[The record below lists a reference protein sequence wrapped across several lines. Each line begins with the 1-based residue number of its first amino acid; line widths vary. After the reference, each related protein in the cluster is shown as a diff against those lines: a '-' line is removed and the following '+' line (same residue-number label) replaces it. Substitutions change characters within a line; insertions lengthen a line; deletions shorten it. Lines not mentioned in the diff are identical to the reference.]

1 MLANRLTQ
9 SKTLSTIR
17 TLTPNPDPI
26 LNSLGNRNGK
36 LWQTVTR
43 RNSSSIVMGD
53 GSSTMNSMTSSYLSV
68 AARSIRSE
76 VAIGTCGSEENS
88 PNLSS
93 TSSAAA
99 SDASSTVS
107 NHSLALSSSV
117 DGGTPNNKDGDRDEK
132 EGSITPVGADLS
144 ELHTHK
150 LSAG

>member
-1 MLANRLTQ
+1 
-9 SKTLSTIR
+9 
-17 TLTPNPDPI
+17 
-26 LNSLGNRNGK
+26 
-36 LWQTVTR
+36 
-43 RNSSSIVMGD
+43 MGD

-76 VAIGTCGSEENS
+76 VAIGSGSDENS

-150 LSAG
+150 LSAGAAIV

>member
-1 MLANRLTQ
+1 
-9 SKTLSTIR
+9 
-17 TLTPNPDPI
+17 
-26 LNSLGNRNGK
+26 
-36 LWQTVTR
+36 
-43 RNSSSIVMGD
+43 MGD

-76 VAIGTCGSEENS
+76 VAIGSGSEENS

-107 NHSLALSSSV
+107 NHSLSSSV
-117 DGGTPNNKDGDRDEK
+117 EGGTPNNKDGDRDEK

>member
-1 MLANRLTQ
+1 
-9 SKTLSTIR
+9 
-17 TLTPNPDPI
+17 
-26 LNSLGNRNGK
+26 
-36 LWQTVTR
+36 
-43 RNSSSIVMGD
+43 
-53 GSSTMNSMTSSYLSV
+53 MNSMTSSYLSV

-76 VAIGTCGSEENS
+76 VAIGSGTDENS

-107 NHSLALSSSV
+107 NHSLALSSSAE
-117 DGGTPNNKDGDRDEK
+117 GGTIPNSKDGDRDEK